1 MTTQRRGS
9 RGRAQSLV
17 EFAVVVP
24 AFLILL
30 FALIDFGRLVFTY
43 VSVSNGA
50 REMARTAAISQSW
63 NNGATAASNA
73 SIAAF
78 TNYTIIAAGQDGAT
92 DKVTVLT
99 GSPNCAHIQD
109 TGGTCT
115 PAPTST
121 VCSMPLQIAS
131 CTLPQPKPG
140 GYVEVQVTYTF
151 KFNPLFQT
159 RLDGIIDVSFLRP
172 TALLATTSRA
182 YVE

>member
-1 MTTQRRGS
+1 MTHRNRS
-9 RGRAQSLV
+9 RAQSLI
-17 EFAVVVP
+17 EFALVVP
-24 AFLILL
+24 LFLLL
-30 FALIDFGRLVFTY
+30 MFGLVDFARLVFTY
-43 VSVSNGA
+43 VSLSNGA

-63 NNGATAASNA
+63 NNGATAANNG

-78 TNYTIIAAGQDGAT
+78 TNYTIIAAGQNGAT
-92 DKVTVLT
+92 DKVTILT
-99 GSPNCAHIQD
+99 GSPSCAHMQD

-121 VCSMPLQIAS
+121 VCNMPLQTTS
-131 CTLPQPKPG
+131 CMLPQPKPS

-151 KFNPLFQT
+151 QFNPLFQT